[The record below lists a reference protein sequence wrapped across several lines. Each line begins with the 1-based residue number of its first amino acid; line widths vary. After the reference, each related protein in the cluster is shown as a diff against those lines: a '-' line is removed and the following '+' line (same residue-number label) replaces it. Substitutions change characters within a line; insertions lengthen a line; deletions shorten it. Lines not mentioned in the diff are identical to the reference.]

1 MKLWKDM
8 SLLEQYRCIY
18 SDKHK
23 DAYGFR
29 PRNDISGW
37 TVEDFLREFAIME
50 NSIDEQA
57 DDAS

>member
-57 DDAS
+57 DDPF

>member
-29 PRNDISGW
+29 PRHDTSDW
-37 TVEDFLREFAIME
+37 TMEDFLREFAIME